1 MIGAVARLESPRMRA
16 RQIISS
22 PLVVIAAFAATQA
35 VAQQPSERLDAKGT
49 WLLGLG
55 GQADEHSNQSLLG
68 TFDVGVGRSTWLS
81 FAAGHSSSPDDFADI
96 EADTYS
102 VGMDHRFE
110 HVGFRLVYEEWGD
123 SGVLETEDLG
133 GVVYFDRERWRI
145 GVGYETRDIAI
156 PFTFTGPLGRQFE
169 AEVDVEGERY
179 GLDARV
185 ALAEHWTLYLGMA
198 EYDYSRNLNAI
209 PRIESLNLL
218 SSSTLTLANGFL
230 DQDRSLGLERRFGRA
245 AVNFRYATDV
255 SAIDDSEFETFD
267 AAVLFPIGWRADLEV
282 SIGHGRSEFFETG
295 LYGGLFFLIYS
306 R

>member
-1 MIGAVARLESPRMRA
+1 MRA
-16 RQIISS
+16 RQIVASS
-22 PLVVIAAFAATQA
+22 LVVVAALVSVDAA
-35 VAQQPSERLDAKGT
+35 AQSADRFDAKGT
-49 WLLGLG
+49 WMLGLG
-55 GQADEHSNQSLLG
+55 GQADEHSNQSFLG
-68 TFDVGVGRSTWLS
+68 TFDVGVGRNTWLS
-81 FAAGHSSSPDDFADI
+81 FAAGHSSSPADFADI
-96 EADTYS
+96 EADTLS
-102 VGMDHRFE
+102 IGVDHRFE
-110 HVGFRLVYEEWGD
+110 HVGFRLAYEEWGD

-156 PFTFTGPLGRQFE
+156 PFTFTGPLGRPFE
-169 AEVDVEGERY
+169 GEVDVEGERY

-185 ALAEHWTLYLGMA
+185 ALAELWTLYLGMA

-218 SSSTLTLANGFL
+218 SSSTLTLANSFV
-230 DQDRSLGLERRFGRA
+230 DQDRSVGIERRFGRA
-245 AVNFRYATDV
+245 ALNVRYGTDV
-255 SAIDDSEFETFD
+255 SAIDGSEFETFD
-267 AAVLFPIGWRADLEV
+267 AAVLFPLGWRADLEI